1 MVEIFPMDFIQAIM
15 PGMSLDLCFPIYYY
29 LTSTRISSHPVVQ
42 TPSSS
47 SFLPITTSPSY
58 TPVQH
63 WSHSGPHQYESNRY
77 SKSFKF
83 TSSAYPPES
92 QSLMPDSDNR
102 LDHWDGHMFAED
114 LSPLAVD
121 NCQLLP
127 AFKDVFGND
136 LSPTSPTDSRP
147 RLRKKKTTKVE
158 AIKLVQNILLDAD
171 LTPTLL
177 LLHLL
182 GPDTSNPLA
191 RTAFFRR
198 TNEDNI
204 CQLLST
210 ILEDDK
216 GSRILKKWIVP
227 HAVDIVCDLVNEEM
241 EAAKPSLFMT
251 TAQTTPEFVEGWDI
265 NAIMGPIAMDITPT
279 WSSVLHAASE
289 PKGSHE
295 KQSRNRPTVSFTI
308 PSFLNVNYLFSRQEI
323 LLARKSITYAHI
335 THAGY
340 K

>member
-1 MVEIFPMDFIQAIM
+1 
-15 PGMSLDLCFPIYYY
+15 
-29 LTSTRISSHPVVQ
+29 VQ
-42 TPSSS
+42 TRS
-47 SFLPITTSPSY
+47 SFLPITPSPSY
-58 TPVQH
+58 TPIQH
-63 WSHSGPHQYESNRY
+63 WSQSGPHQSNRY
-77 SKSFKF
+77 SPG
-83 TSSAYPPES
+83 AYPES
-92 QSLMPDSDNR
+92 QSLVPDSDYR
-102 LDHWDGHMFAED
+102 LDPLDGHMFAED
-114 LSPLAVD
+114 LSPLAID

-127 AFKDVFGND
+127 GFKDVIGND
-136 LSPTSPTDSRP
+136 LSPASPTDSRP

-158 AIKLVQNILLDAD
+158 AIKSAQNILLDAD

-216 GSRILKKWIVP
+216 GSRILKKWMVP
-227 HAVDIVCDLVNEEM
+227 HAVNIVCDLVNEEM
-241 EAAKPSLFMT
+241 EAAKPNLFMT

-265 NAIMGPIAMDITPT
+265 NTIMDPIAKDITPT

-289 PKGSHE
+289 PKGSHD
-295 KQSRNRPTVSFTI
+295 KQSRNRPTVSFAV
-308 PSFLNVNYLFSRQEI
+308 PSFFKAN
-323 LLARKSITYAHI
+323 
-335 THAGY
+335 
-340 K
+340 